1 VSKRNN
7 LIWRSTF
14 LFLFFCG
21 SRGRRG
27 FSSRMLRLWLQES
40 SVHVRVD
47 WPGELVSHILVRVL
61 IKYSDISRLEHSCW
75 IWRPSYDYVPATHKP
90 GGDYYS
96 WTLWFSL
103 SFLLPFF
110 FLFFLRRVLDVHTGR
125 ESIKGSYA
133 RVRREREQPGA
144 EMSESV
150 DVPPRSTHKTSQ
162 VELRCF
168 FRSALTR
175 TSPSSLELFQTAR
188 GVIFQ
193 APSKKK
199 RFSLYRILLTPQ
211 LLYGNFYFFIIII
224 RGWMGSAA
232 AQAKNKKKRG
242 RKKTVSQE
250 SFYTAAACC
259 V

>member
-1 VSKRNN
+1 
-7 LIWRSTF
+7 
-14 LFLFFCG
+14 
-21 SRGRRG
+21 
-27 FSSRMLRLWLQES
+27 MLRLWLQES

-103 SFLLPFF
+103 SPFTLFLS
-110 FLFFLRRVLDVHTGR
+110 FLFFFTMRALDVHTGR

-133 RVRREREQPGA
+133 RVRRERESSQEPKWA
-144 EMSESV
+144 SQLTYRHAR
-150 DVPPRSTHKTSQ
+150 PTKHHRSNWDA
-162 VELRCF
+162 F

-175 TSPSSLELFQTAR
+175 TSPSSLELFQTVR

-193 APSKKK
+193 APSKKR
-199 RFSLYRILLTPQ
+199 RFSVPY
-211 LLYGNFYFFIIII
+211 Y
-224 RGWMGSAA
+224 
-232 AQAKNKKKRG
+232 
-242 RKKTVSQE
+242 
-250 SFYTAAACC
+250 
-259 V
+259 